1 MAGLLEASENGILLH
16 VKVVPGASRSAVAGV
31 LGDRLKLRVAA
42 PPEDGKAN
50 AAVVA
55 LLADVL
61 GIPARQVELIAGHS
75 RPQKTL
81 RITGLNIAML
91 RDRLGITA

>member
-1 MAGLLEASENGILLH
+1 MAGILEASENGILLH
-16 VKVVPGASRSAVAGV
+16 VKVVPGASRSSVAGV

-50 AAVVA
+50 AAVVD
-55 LLADVL
+55 LLSAVL
-61 GIPARQVELIAGHS
+61 GVPARDIELIAGHS

-81 RITGLNIAML
+81 RITGLNVAML
-91 RDRLGITA
+91 RDRLGLL